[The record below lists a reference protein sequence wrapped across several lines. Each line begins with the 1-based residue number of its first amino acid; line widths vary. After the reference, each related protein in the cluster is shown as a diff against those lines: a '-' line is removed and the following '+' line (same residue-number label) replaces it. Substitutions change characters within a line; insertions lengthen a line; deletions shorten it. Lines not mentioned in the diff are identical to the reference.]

1 MSFTY
6 FDYLINNLMMPVFAI
21 AFILVPLFTLITST
35 LKYYAKNKTF
45 DTTHLPVKI
54 LFCVALIAL
63 LVIMSGVLRL
73 GGLHLITERPSHAV
87 TITGTIEDVDILS
100 SFEGP
105 KYSTG
110 SEASYG
116 VRFTVNGVQCL
127 SMAKGDFELGDT
139 VSITYMPKSSFVLN
153 MEHIE

>member
-45 DTTHLPVKI
+45 DTAHLPVKI

-63 LVIMSGVLRL
+63 LVIMSGVLRM

-110 SEASYG
+110 GEASYG
-116 VRFTVNGVQCL
+116 GRFTVNGIQCL